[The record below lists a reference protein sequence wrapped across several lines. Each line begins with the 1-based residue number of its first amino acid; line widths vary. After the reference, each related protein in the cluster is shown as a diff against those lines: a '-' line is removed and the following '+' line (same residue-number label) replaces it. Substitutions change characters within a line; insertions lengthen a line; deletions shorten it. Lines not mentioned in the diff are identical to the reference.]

1 MPQRQPRLPL
11 RSLIEWPRFM
21 KRLLSRD
28 DTPLPAPP
36 YTMLAQIYDQIMLHV
51 NYPRWARYIHAL
63 LKAERCR
70 PEMPL
75 LDIGCGTGR
84 FLEEMQRFGYY
95 GDGCDPSGEMLEV
108 ARKRLPERSFFR
120 DALPAVEQVAPD
132 HYPIITCLYDT
143 MNYVLERSNFE
154 QALAAVFH
162 KLTSPGLFIFDVV
175 SEAHCKHYF
184 QHYSDSE
191 VLSKDIAYTRESFYE
206 ASTQSQY
213 NWIRIYTPEG
223 IFEEVHHQRVYH
235 YRDILEMIRQHSGFA
250 VKAYEEFTLSR
261 ANEGSGRVHFVLL
274 KS

>member
-1 MPQRQPRLPL
+1 
-11 RSLIEWPRFM
+11 M

-51 NYPRWARYIHAL
+51 NYPRWARYINAI
-63 LKAERCR
+63 LKAERFL
-70 PEMPL
+70 PEMRF

-84 FLEEMQRFGYY
+84 FLEEMQRFGYH
-95 GDGCDPSGEMLEV
+95 GDGCDPSDEMLEV
-108 ARKRLPERSFFR
+108 ARKRLPERFFFR
-120 DALPAVEQVAPD
+120 DALPAAGQVAPGQ
-132 HYPIITCLYDT
+132 YPVITCLYDT
-143 MNYVLERSNFE
+143 MNYILERSDFE
-154 QALAAVFH
+154 QALATVFG
-162 KLTSPGLFIFDVV
+162 KLTAPGLFVFDVV

-206 ASTQSQY
+206 AKTRTQF

-223 IFEEVHHQRVYH
+223 IFEEVHQQRVYH
-235 YRDILEMIRQHSGFA
+235 YRDILEMIRRHSDFK

-261 ANEGSGRVHFVLL
+261 ANESSGRVHFVLL
-274 KS
+274 KSRSY